1 MIIGI
6 TGGTGCGKTT
16 ALSLIAQ
23 LGGLVIDCD
32 RVYHDLLK
40 TDKDLLAAIE
50 NRFPGTVEHGALQ
63 RPKLAAIVFS
73 DEKALQDLN
82 SITHKAV
89 KEEVLRLLETAP
101 SLAAIDAI
109 GLFEG
114 ELDSLCDTTLAIT
127 APEEVRIA
135 RLTARDGIPPEQ
147 ALARINAQKSQDWFA
162 EKCQHHLHNDGTKEE
177 FRQKCIALYQEIGII
192 FLS

>member
-16 ALSLIAQ
+16 ALQLIAD

-40 TDKDLLAAIE
+40 KDKALLHSIE
-50 NRFPGTVEHGALQ
+50 ARFPGTVEGQTLNRQ
-63 RPKLAAIVFS
+63 KLAAIVFA
-73 DEKALQDLN
+73 DEKALLDLN
-82 SITHKAV
+82 GITHKAV
-89 KEEVLRLLETAP
+89 KKEVLSLLETAP
-101 SLAAIDAI
+101 GLVAIDAI

-127 APEEVRIA
+127 APEETRIA
-135 RLTARDGIPPEQ
+135 RLIKRDGITEEQ
-147 ALARINAQKSQDWFA
+147 ATARINAQKNQSWFI
-162 EKCQHHLHNDGTKEE
+162 EKCGYHLHNDGTKEE
-177 FRQKCIALYQEIGII
+177 FRDKCIALYKKIGII
-192 FLS
+192 EK